1 MSNHQEID
9 PMLTTGEV
17 AQLLHVHI
25 NTVRRWSNQG
35 VLKTYRIGARG
46 DRRFRREDIINFLRS
61 DPTITASEVARLL
74 NVHINTVRRWSDL
87 GLLGTQRIGTRGDR
101 RFHREDVIRF
111 LSQKEEIADSGAELE
126 FTQPV
131 D

>member
-25 NTVRRWSNQG
+25 NTVRRWS
-35 VLKTYRIGARG
+35 
-46 DRRFRREDIINFLRS
+46 
-61 DPTITASEVARLL
+61 
-74 NVHINTVRRWSDL
+74 DL
-87 GLLGTQRIGTRGDR
+87 GLLGTRGDR

>member
-46 DRRFRREDIINFLRS
+46 DRRFHREDIINFLRS

-87 GLLGTQRIGTRGDR
+87 GLLGTRGDR

>member
-46 DRRFRREDIINFLRS
+46 DRRF
-61 DPTITASEVARLL
+61 
-74 NVHINTVRRWSDL
+74 
-87 GLLGTQRIGTRGDR
+87 
-101 RFHREDVIRF
+101 HREDVIRF